1 MGLVINIFENLKL
14 YRNMSKVKVIALIGL
29 TAIVVSGFVITNN
42 TETEIQEGAKIGLNV
57 GDQAP
62 ELAYES
68 PDGKVIK
75 LSDLRG
81 KMVLIDFWASWC
93 GPCRRENPNVVG
105 AYKEYKNM
113 KFKGGDGFTIYGVSL
128 DRDKSR
134 WVDAIKKDDLS
145 WDYHVSDLKQW
156 KSEAAAKYQVRSI
169 PSNVLIDGNGIIIE
183 KNLRGQN
190 LHVTL
195 ESLL

>member
-1 MGLVINIFENLKL
+1 MNKT
-14 YRNMSKVKVIALIGL
+14 KVIALL
-29 TAIVVSGFVITNN
+29 ALVAIVVSGFIVTNTSEPEN
-42 TETEIQEGAKIGLNV
+42 QDTLKVGLNI

-68 PDGKVIK
+68 PDGKVLK

-93 GPCRRENPNVVG
+93 RPCRLENPNVVK
-105 AYKEYKNM
+105 AYNEYKKL
-113 KFKGGDGFTIYGVSL
+113 KFKEGDGFTVYGVSL
-128 DRDKSR
+128 DRDKNR
-134 WVDAIKKDDLS
+134 WIEAIEKDNLS

-169 PSNVLIDGNGIIIE
+169 PMNVLIDGNGIILA
-183 KNLRGQN
+183 KNLRGQK
-190 LHVTL
+190 LHIEL
-195 ESLL
+195 ESRLAKRR